1 MTKGDTA
8 PDEYPALVRAA
19 QHGDRAALTRL
30 LERAQEAAWRFSV
43 MNCGHADDAEDVM
56 QDALLKAFRYAPRL
70 REPDAFRAWLFKTVR
85 NACLMKRRRRVG
97 QPAVLLSLDG
107 DGGSDGTGAAR
118 PINPVNPG
126 RTPEEWTSNRRLR
139 SRLVRALQTVPP
151 AYRGV
156 LVLRDVEGLSTR
168 EAARALRISEDNVKT
183 RLRRGR
189 LVLRGALA
197 DEPRAS
203 ADGAPA
209 PRPPSIVRAKARRQA
224 LTLAQAGAAAAR

>member
-1 MTKGDTA
+1 VTKGDTPA
-8 PDEYPALVRAA
+8 DEYPALVRAA

-43 MNCGHADDAEDVM
+43 MSCGHTDYAEDVM
-56 QDALLKAFRYAPRL
+56 QDALLKAYRYAPRL
-70 REPDAFRAWLFKTVR
+70 REPEAFRAWLFKTVR
-85 NACLMKRRRRVG
+85 NACLMNRRRRAG

-107 DGGSDGTGAAR
+107 GAEGAGEPG
-118 PINPVNPG
+118 PIDPVDPG

-189 LVLRGALA
+189 LVLRAALA
-197 DEPRAS
+197 EGPRRDAG
-203 ADGAPA
+203 GAAA
-209 PRPPSIVRAKARRQA
+209 PRPPSMVRAKARRQA
-224 LTLAQAGAAAAR
+224 VTLAHVSTVPRA